1 MSTIYTINGK
11 VLKNVTTG
19 KWLAKKEAEPVPAGF
34 VMNASNVAGSYATH
48 ILWEGPDYPNGWNGE
63 GKTIRLIVS
72 EDITLPYDSFR
83 IGYGRTNT
91 DQQEFLP
98 LVDWQ
103 YPTNGVLSAGTYTYT
118 GQANQAASYGF
129 GAYIALNNVNSSD
142 VSKITIQIVDP

>member
-1 MSTIYTINGK
+1 MATIYTINGK

-19 KWLAKKEAEPVPAGF
+19 KWLAKKEAPAGF
-34 VMNASNVAGSYATH
+34 VMNASNVAGSYATT

-63 GKTIRLIVS
+63 GKTIRMIIS
-72 EDITLPYDSFR
+72 EDITLPHNSFR

-91 DQQEFLP
+91 DQQEFLS

-103 YPTNGVLSAGTYTYT
+103 YPTNGILSAGTYTYT
-118 GQANQAASYGF
+118 GLANQGISAGF
-129 GAYIALNNVNSSD
+129 GAYLALNNVNSSD